1 MTRVIRCAFI
11 AFLSLFISCEIEPE
25 KIDYGIDACSFCKM
39 IIVDQ
44 QHAAQYVTKNGEQ
57 YKFDAIECMVNDM
70 GENGSTE
77 ISIFL
82 IADYQQPGSMIR
94 AHDATYLISDMI
106 KSPMGANL
114 SGFSARTKAEAMKI
128 EKGGQ
133 LYSWQELLIKFDA
146 E

>member
-1 MTRVIRCAFI
+1 MTRVIRSAFM
-11 AFLSLFISCEIEPE
+11 AFLSLFMSCEIEPE

-44 QHAAQYVTKNGEQ
+44 QHAAQYVAKNAKQ
-57 YKFDAIECMVNDM
+57 YKFDAIECMLNDIA
-70 GENGSTE
+70 EKGSTE
-77 ISIFL
+77 ISICL
-82 IADYQQPGSMIR
+82 IADYMQPASMIR
-94 AHDATYLISDMI
+94 AQDATYLISDMI

-114 SGFSARTKAEAMKI
+114 SGFSDRTKAEVMKI